1 MKKFLACLL
10 VFVFVVAGIFATGPT
25 VDGSEASNGSATLLI
40 TTKVNEIF
48 PTFALK
54 TTSGAGAQNVTIG
67 AVGTPEA
74 ATAENALIGDGT
86 HTVAFAVYQTNKSKT
101 SALYQ
106 FTAAATDLV
115 LITKADGTAVHTVG
129 DDVDE
134 ATEKFVC
141 TTYTPAV
148 AVGTT
153 AGKFAPGTAANIIHY
168 HGSSVDADTTVAT
181 FNVVWTQGQDQ
192 LAGDYA
198 ANVTLTVTAV

>member
-1 MKKFLACLL
+1 MKKFLIALL
-10 VFVFVVAGIFATGPT
+10 MMSVVLVGVFANPT
-25 VDGSEASNGSATLLI
+25 VTGSDASNGSATLVI
-40 TTKVNEIF
+40 TTKVQEVF

-54 TTSGAGAQNVTIG
+54 TTAGAGAQNVAIG
-67 AVGTPEA
+67 AVTTPEA
-74 ATAENALIGDGT
+74 ATDVNALIGATGS
-86 HTVAFAVYQTNKSKT
+86 HTVSFAVYQTNKSKT

-129 DDVDE
+129 DDVSE

-141 TTYTPAV
+141 TTTTPSV
-148 AVGTT
+148 TVG
-153 AGKFAPGTAANIIHY
+153 AISGKFGQGTSANIVHY
-168 HGSSVDADTTVAT
+168 HGSNVNADTTVAT
-181 FNVVWTQGQDQ
+181 FDVLWTKGEEQ